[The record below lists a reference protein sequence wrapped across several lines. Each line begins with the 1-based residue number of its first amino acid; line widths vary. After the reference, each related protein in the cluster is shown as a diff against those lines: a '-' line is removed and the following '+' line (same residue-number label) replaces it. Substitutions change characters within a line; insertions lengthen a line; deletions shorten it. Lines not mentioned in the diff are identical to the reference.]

1 MTLDAALPLAVVG
14 VAVLAPLVR
23 EYLAFRREWGVG
35 RLAAIGTAVTLFPA
49 LALGLALTAPLAE
62 RPGLQWLGTVV
73 LTILAY
79 SLATAAL
86 RPTLAPA
93 PRRSR

>member
-1 MTLDAALPLAVVG
+1 MTLGALLPLAVVA
-14 VAVLAPLVR
+14 VAVVAPLVR
-23 EYLAFRREWGVG
+23 EYLAFRREWGAG
-35 RLAAIGTAVTLFPA
+35 RLAALGTTFTLVPA
-49 LALGLALTAPLAE
+49 LALGLALTQPLAG
-62 RPGLQWLGTVV
+62 RPALQWLGTVV

-86 RPTLAPA
+86 RPAVAPA